1 MPNINVGHF
10 LIRRPNEMRTQK
22 DNSRLTCDKTKQNI
36 SNRIWK
42 IKTPTPKIEGAGVV
56 LVVPLLRFERIR
68 KQSINLLLLEHETE
82 DQVHPVQL
90 PRFLN
95 MPYQFHLPGFSAH

>member
-1 MPNINVGHF
+1 
-10 LIRRPNEMRTQK
+10 MRTQK

-56 LVVPLLRFERIR
+56 LVVPPLR
-68 KQSINLLLLEHETE
+68 LEP
-82 DQVHPVQL
+82 Q
-90 PRFLN
+90 FL
-95 MPYQFHLPGFSAH
+95 